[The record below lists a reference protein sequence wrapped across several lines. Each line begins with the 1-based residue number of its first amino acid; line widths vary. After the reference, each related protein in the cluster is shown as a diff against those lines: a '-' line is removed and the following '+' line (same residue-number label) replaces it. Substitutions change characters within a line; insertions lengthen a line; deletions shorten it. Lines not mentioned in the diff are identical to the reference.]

1 MLKQG
6 GDVRKPWIPRTPPP
20 HQHTRTIHTTA
31 YPTRHSPP
39 SCGHAWGHTL
49 RRVSLLLR
57 FVRVFDA
64 ADLVRVFDTATG
76 GSDTPSPPTFRTGV
90 RRTGVRISDTST
102 VRTGVRIRYATYRI
116 AVCWCVGWYVCS
128 GDCVLPVFSIPCIS
142 LLSYKCSLF
151 RYSVLVCVS
160 ACFRARIAE
169 SVGTYVRTHTH
180 TPYASDWYTC
190 SKD

>member
-1 MLKQG
+1 MDSQN
-6 GDVRKPWIPRTPPP
+6 TPP

-39 SCGHAWGHTL
+39 SCGHAWGHTI
-49 RRVSLLLR
+49 RRVSLLLW
-57 FVRVFDA
+57 FVRVFDEVVV
-64 ADLVRVFDTATG
+64 VRVFYTATG
-76 GSDTPSPPTFRTGV
+76 RSDTPLPPPFRTCV
-90 RRTGVRISDTST
+90 RRTSVRYSDTST
-102 VRTGVRIRYATYRI
+102 ARTPVLIEYATYRI

-160 ACFRARIAE
+160 DCFRARIAE
-169 SVGTYVRTHTH
+169 SVGTHVRTDTH
-180 TPYASDWYTC
+180 TPYTPD
-190 SKD
+190 